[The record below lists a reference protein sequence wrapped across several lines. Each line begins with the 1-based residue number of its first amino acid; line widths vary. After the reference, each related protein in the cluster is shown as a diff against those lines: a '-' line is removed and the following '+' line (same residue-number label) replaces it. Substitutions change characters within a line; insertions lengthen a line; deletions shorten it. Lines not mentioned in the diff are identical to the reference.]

1 MLKGSGENGRGENQ
15 KGKRRENNN
24 HLPYDPAVL
33 RSTASCAILCKD
45 PKELDERHIRG
56 YMLHLIDR
64 KQASKAY
71 LDQAVSAIKFLYDC
85 ALNVPKAVGRL
96 PRSRKQKKLPIV
108 LGREDMI

>member
-1 MLKGSGENGRGENQ
+1 MAEVKIRKGREGRTTITF
-15 KGKRRENNN
+15 
-24 HLPYDPAVL
+24 PYDPAVL

-108 LGREDMI
+108 LSREDMI